1 MAAQGNVTLNADGT
15 ARFDTTCILCD
26 KPNSI
31 DGLDPKAV
39 AAWMAGE
46 FAQRAF
52 PELGDDE
59 REILVS
65 GSHPAC
71 FDAAYV
77 PDEGDEEAD
86 WDDPGEFPEFPPGT

>member
-1 MAAQGNVTLNADGT
+1 MAAQGTITLNPGGT
-15 ARFDTTCILCD
+15 VRFDTTCILCD

-39 AAWMAGE
+39 AAFLAGE
-46 FAQRAF
+46 HAQFAF
-52 PELGDDE
+52 PKLGDDE

-71 FDAAYV
+71 FDAAYA
-77 PDEGDEEAD
+77 PDEEAPD
-86 WDDPGEFPEFPPGT
+86 WDDPGEFPESFPDE